1 MKKLLQWG
9 RARASAEIAGG
20 APGQV
25 RMFGLQW
32 GRARASAEMLSASKR
47 STKHAKKLQWGRA
60 RASAEMTRD
69 GTAASGSRSLLQ
81 WGRARASAEIAMH
94 PKGRVVITSSFNG
107 AALVRARKSQ
117 RSAARIGGN
126 LNASMGPRSCERGN
140 EEIDGKRYA
149 RCEASMGPRS
159 CERGNHQATQI
170 IGNDCFMLQWGR
182 ARASAEMAAPPHCVT
197 SSKTASMGPRSCERG
212 NMTGYPHGRP
222 GYVIA
227 SMGPRSCERG
237 NTRTLRYSCS
247 AACWLQWGRARASAE
262 IIAQRLIGLGV
273 AELQWGRA
281 RASAEM
287 TDPNKWGFYSYS
299 FNGAAL
305 V

>member
-1 MKKLLQWG
+1 
-9 RARASAEIAGG
+9 
-20 APGQV
+20 
-25 RMFGLQW
+25 
-32 GRARASAEMLSASKR
+32 
-47 STKHAKKLQWGRA
+47 
-60 RASAEMTRD
+60 
-69 GTAASGSRSLLQ
+69 
-81 WGRARASAEIAMH
+81 
-94 PKGRVVITSSFNG
+94 
-107 AALVRARKSQ
+107 
-117 RSAARIGGN
+117 
-126 LNASMGPRSCERGN
+126 
-140 EEIDGKRYA
+140 
-149 RCEASMGPRS
+149 MGPRS

-305 V
+305 VRARKSPFLLTPARLDPSLQWGRARASAEIPARLAAGRNGAQGFNGAALVRARKSFSFIHSPPFLPCFNGAALVRARKSDSPPGDRQLSRRASMGPRSCERGNTPRRP